1 MTDAGPSALGADVGG
16 TFTDIVLV
24 AGGGSIHRL
33 KVPSTPPQF
42 GRAIVEAVPGL
53 LGRAA
58 LAAPALAE
66 VVHGTTAATNAIVE
80 LRGARTALVTTKGFR
95 DVLEL
100 GRLRRPSLFDA
111 RWTKP
116 PPLVP
121 RRLRL
126 EVDERMDARG
136 RPLRSPNPAEV
147 AQLAAELR
155 RQNVESVAV
164 CLLNSHANPIHE
176 REVARVLAQECPSV
190 SISASCDVL
199 PEIREYER
207 TSTTTIN
214 AYVRPL
220 MERYLESLGADLRLL
235 GVDGALRIMQ
245 SNGGLVDADTA
256 AAKPV
261 FAIESG
267 PAAGVTAAAFVAGR
281 LGIRDLF
288 AFDMGGTTA
297 KATLVEGGR
306 AFEAAEYQLG
316 GEMNTSRLV
325 RNSGYTVRAASM
337 DIAEVGAGGGSI
349 FWIDQAGA
357 TRVGPK
363 SAGAVPGPVCY
374 GLGGDRCTVTDANL
388 VLGYLNPVELAG
400 GAQKVD
406 RDRAVRAVEEQVA
419 HPLGVGLLEAAFG
432 VHRLAN
438 ANMGKAIRGVSM
450 ERGRDPRDFVLM
462 AFGGAGPMHAV
473 ALARAFHISRV
484 IVPSSPGLFSAVGL
498 LAADVRRDYV
508 TSYTN
513 GASVDVEAIGSL
525 LARLEQ
531 QAAAEMEAVDGVALE
546 RFLDLRYRGQ
556 SFELRIPLALG
567 PVTADTVLAARR
579 RFDRE
584 HERTYGHQ
592 VPEQDVEIVNLRL
605 RASRTESERVGALV
619 AGLAEGDSA
628 GQRDGPASRDA
639 YFGEAHGVVA
649 TPVVTRRQLPVE
661 PEPGPLLIE
670 EMDATTVVPPE
681 CRAWCDEQGNVVIDV
696 AETTGR
702 HARSRHVRA

>member
-1 MTDAGPSALGADVGG
+1 LREAGPSALGADVGG

-33 KVPSTPPQF
+33 KVPSTPPEF
-42 GRAIVEAVPGL
+42 GRAIVEAVPRLLDRAGL
-53 LGRAA
+53 APGA
-58 LAAPALAE
+58 LTD
-66 VVHGTTAATNAIVE
+66 VIHGTTAATNAIVE

-136 RPLRSPNPAEV
+136 SALRSPDPAQV

-155 RQNVESVAV
+155 RQGVESVAV
-164 CLLNSHANPIHE
+164 CLLNSHANPAHE
-176 REVARVLAQECPSV
+176 REVARVLAHECPVVSV
-190 SISASCDVL
+190 SASCDVL

-220 MERYLESLGADLRLL
+220 MERYLASLRDDLRGL
-235 GVDGALRIMQ
+235 GVGATLRIMQ
-245 SNGGLVDADTA
+245 SNGGLVDADIA

-297 KATLVEGGR
+297 KATLVEGGQ

-325 RNSGYTVRAASM
+325 RSSGYTVRAASM

-357 TRVGPK
+357 ARVGPE

-400 GAQKVD
+400 GAQAVD
-406 RDRAVRAVEEQVA
+406 RERAVQAVDQQVA
-419 HPLGVGLLEAAFG
+419 RPLGAGLLEAAFG
-432 VHRLAN
+432 VHMLVN

-484 IVPSSPGLFSAVGL
+484 IIPSSPGLFSAVGL
-498 LAADVRRDYV
+498 LAADVRHDYV
-508 TSYTN
+508 TSYTK
-513 GASVDVEAIGSL
+513 GSRLDVELIGLL

-531 QAAAEMEAVDGVALE
+531 RAAAEMDRADGVALE
-546 RFLDLRYRGQ
+546 RFLDVRYRGQ
-556 SFELRIPLALG
+556 SFELRIPLAPG
-567 PVTADTVLAARR
+567 PVTPETLVTARR
-579 RFDRE
+579 RFDAE

-605 RASRTESERVGALV
+605 RASRTEAGRVRALV
-619 AGLAEGDSA
+619 AGLEDRAAADGRSSSA
-628 GQRDGPASRDA
+628 TRNA
-639 YFGEAHGVVA
+639 YFGPEHGFAA
-649 TPVVTRRQLPVE
+649 TPVVTRHQLPSE

-670 EMDATTVVPPE
+670 EMDATTVVPPG
-681 CRAWCDEQGNVVIDV
+681 CRAWRDEHGNVVIDV
-696 AETTGR
+696 E
-702 HARSRHVRA
+702 